1 MAEWIGFPTRLRDL
15 LDPVGRKLGFEG
27 AVDAGKVFARWD
39 AIVGPDISK
48 HVEPTSLRDGVLRVR
63 TDSPAWATEVAY
75 LSGEIA
81 GRVNK
86 ALGREL
92 VRELKVASGPPTA
105 RNAPSR
111 GQRPEQAP
119 GPSTSGAVD
128 PHEAFEKARRA
139 WSRQHGKRGPD
150 QGF

>member
-1 MAEWIGFPTRLRDL
+1 MAEWGGFPSRLRDL
-15 LDPVGRKLGFEG
+15 LDPVGRKFGFEG
-27 AVDAGKVFARWD
+27 AVDAGSVFARWD

-92 VRELKVASGPPTA
+92 VRELKVASGPPTRA
-105 RNAPSR
+105 KRATPAL
-111 GQRPEQAP
+111 RPEQAP
-119 GPSTSGAVD
+119 VTAPSPATD
-128 PHEAFEKARRA
+128 PQEAFENAHRA
-139 WSRQHGKRGPD
+139 WSRRRRKSGPD

>member
-1 MAEWIGFPTRLRDL
+1 MAEWGGFPSRLRDL

-27 AVDAGKVFARWD
+27 AVDAGRVFSRWD

-92 VRELKVASGPPTA
+92 VRELKVASGPPTRSNRPGA
-105 RNAPSR
+105 TP
-111 GQRPEQAP
+111 RPEQAP
-119 GPSTSGAVD
+119 ATSSSSPTD
-128 PHEAFEKARRA
+128 PQEAFENAHRA
-139 WSRQHGKRGPD
+139 WSRRRGKRGPD

>member
-1 MAEWIGFPTRLRDL
+1 MAEWSVFPSRLRDL
-15 LDPVGRKLGFEG
+15 LDPAGRKLGFEG

-39 AIVGPDISK
+39 AIVGSDIAE

-75 LSGEIA
+75 LSREIA
-81 GRVNK
+81 GRVNT

-92 VRELKVASGPPTA
+92 VRELKVASGPPSG
-105 RNAPSR
+105 RNESR
-111 GQRPEQAP
+111 RVPPPKQAP
-119 GPSTSGAVD
+119 ASSSKPPID
-128 PHEAFEKARRA
+128 PREAFERARRA
-139 WSRQHGKRGPD
+139 WSRQRGNSGPD